1 MAAAMTV
8 TMATHK
14 VVNDARYQILIACFT
29 CALVVLTLL
38 SVEFAHEA
46 KMSDTEDERPVIE
59 VVEQSTNFA
68 MGSDHK
74 QLSHKSKIELMLVL
88 RREILEKGMEGRK
101 LNLPS
106 FCLRLKP
113 GERKFFK
120 RTGQIVGNAKS
131 KYLVKVNCERKGVKV
146 VAVPEKIQFCKVNE
160 KITFKVSFELDEKKN
175 WKNIRFVEGS
185 IVSVSAKHIVTMPF
199 LIEVSGS
206 VKVEGTKV
214 YVAQSPWIQSGKIE
228 DNILFCKE
236 MDRERYDMV
245 LEACSLKKDLEIL
258 SFGEQTYAAYL
269 VRVGSFSK
277 NELML
282 MLRREIP
289 EKGIEGTEL
298 NLPSFC
304 LRLKPDER
312 KFYKRTGQNVGDAK
326 SKYLVKVHCERK
338 GVKVV
343 VVPKKI
349 QFCKVNEK
357 ITFKVSFELDEK
369 KNWKNI
375 RFVEGSIA
383 LVSAKHIVTMPFLIE
398 VIWGRRLCKSDPRHL
413 FHLHVF
419 IFPHITSIRKGIVT
433 MCLADTNAM
442 EPSTNLVFFLFFFS
456 SSSND
461 TLKVIFLFTL

>member
-1 MAAAMTV
+1 
-8 TMATHK
+8 
-14 VVNDARYQILIACFT
+14 
-29 CALVVLTLL
+29 
-38 SVEFAHEA
+38 
-46 KMSDTEDERPVIE
+46 
-59 VVEQSTNFA
+59 
-68 MGSDHK
+68 
-74 QLSHKSKIELMLVL
+74 
-88 RREILEKGMEGRK
+88 
-101 LNLPS
+101 
-106 FCLRLKP
+106 
-113 GERKFFK
+113 
-120 RTGQIVGNAKS
+120 
-131 KYLVKVNCERKGVKV
+131 
-146 VAVPEKIQFCKVNE
+146 
-160 KITFKVSFELDEKKN
+160 
-175 WKNIRFVEGS
+175 
-185 IVSVSAKHIVTMPF
+185 
-199 LIEVSGS
+199 
-206 VKVEGTKV
+206 
-214 YVAQSPWIQSGKIE
+214 
-228 DNILFCKE
+228 
-236 MDRERYDMV
+236 
-245 LEACSLKKDLEIL
+245 
-258 SFGEQTYAAYL
+258 
-269 VRVGSFSK
+269 
-277 NELML
+277 ML
-282 MLRREIP
+282 MLRKEIP
-289 EKGIEGTEL
+289 EKGIEGTE
-298 NLPSFC
+298 LPSFC

-312 KFYKRTGQNVGDAK
+312 KFYKMTGQNVGDAK